1 MDFKDKLNYYIKQ
14 LNITSKQ
21 LSNKSNISE
30 SVISRYKKGERTPLI
45 NSSQLNDLINALN
58 NINIEKNQ
66 PIKENIKIEL
76 EQLIKN
82 KNNFNYDNFCNI
94 SSIDS

>member
-30 SVISRYKKGERTPLI
+30 SVISRYKKGERREGSFLFGFGR
-45 NSSQLNDLINALN
+45 SRDLPESIF
-58 NINIEKNQ
+58 
-66 PIKENIKIEL
+66 EN
-76 EQLIKN
+76 
-82 KNNFNYDNFCNI
+82 
-94 SSIDS
+94 

>member
-30 SVISRYKKGERTPLI
+30 SVISRYKKG
-45 NSSQLNDLINALN
+45 
-58 NINIEKNQ
+58 
-66 PIKENIKIEL
+66 KEL
-76 EQLIKN
+76 L
-82 KNNFNYDNFCNI
+82 
-94 SSIDS
+94 

>member
-45 NSSQLNDLINALN
+45 NSNQLNNLINTLN
-58 NINIEKNQ
+58 NINIE
-66 PIKENIKIEL
+66 
-76 EQLIKN
+76 
-82 KNNFNYDNFCNI
+82 
-94 SSIDS
+94 

>member
-45 NSSQLNDLINALN
+45 NSNQLNNLINALN
-58 NINIEKNQ
+58 NINIEKNK

-76 EQLIKN
+76 EQLL
-82 KNNFNYDNFCNI
+82 NI
-94 SSIDS
+94 ILIMII